1 MKNSKRFLPLILLL
15 SFVLLLAAVGTVYAY
30 MFHKTG
36 DVVNE
41 FEKAKVPCSVV
52 ETFDG
57 TNKTSVKIKND
68 GNINEYLRLRL
79 VSYWVDSNGNI
90 VGKQSV
96 MPEVVY
102 DEDNWLYDENN
113 ETYYYIGKVAPGE
126 KTPELLADPTNHPI
140 VLTESTYSY
149 LAPDPTTVKQTLVI
163 IAEAVQAAPASAVED
178 MWAFVDVD
186 SDGNLTEHTT

>member
-1 MKNSKRFLPLILLL
+1 MILL

-41 FEKAKVPCSVV
+41 FVKARVPCSVV
-52 ETFDG
+52 ETFNG
-57 TNKTSVKIKND
+57 TSKTSVKVKNE
-68 GNINEYLRLRL
+68 GNINEYVRLRL
-79 VSYWVDSNGNI
+79 VSYWVDSEGNI

-102 DEDNWLYDENN
+102 DEDNWLYDEDN
-113 ETYYYIGKVAPGE
+113 ETYYYVGKVAPGE
-126 KTPELLADPTNHPI
+126 KTPELLADPANHPI

-149 LAPDPTTVKQTLVI
+149 LAPDSTTVRQTLVI